1 MSQNPDEI
9 RAEIDRTRN
18 DLSRNVDAL
27 GEAVQPGNVARRQV
41 DKVTGKAAD
50 LKDKVMGTV
59 PSAPSFG
66 SSDGPGVTD
75 RVSDAASNLGDQAQ
89 QAGVAAKQ
97 KAEGNPLAVGLI
109 ALGAGW
115 LAGSLLPASNRERA
129 AVREGLDR
137 AQPMME
143 DAKSAVQEKAQE
155 VAGNLQEPAQQAF
168 AHVKETAQGAVE
180 NVRSEG
186 MDQAQQVKES
196 AQESAETVKSSAQQ
210 SAETV
215 REDAEGSVEA
225 VRNDG

>member
-75 RVSDAASNLGDQAQ
+75 RVSNLGDQAQ

-168 AHVKETAQGAVE
+168 AQVKETAQGAVE